1 MTTYFEAL
9 EHNWNVIVTDVI
21 PHMKAGQD
29 PMDIILDIERQ
40 ITSHQQG
47 LAMRIPMIVAMLQQE
62 ASMPKGMS
70 LTRKVAGGSPTA
82 SVKREFGLKKGLS
95 KQRTYEVFS
104 LLTEFTA
111 WIIDNIGYIYDIYE
125 VSTLH
130 TWDEEADDGSYIYT
144 SPSGE
149 VVA

>member
-1 MTTYFEAL
+1 MTTYHEAL

-21 PHMKAGQD
+21 PHMKDGHD
-29 PMDIILDIERQ
+29 PVDIISDIERQ
-40 ITSHQQG
+40 INSPQQG
-47 LAMRIPMIVAMLQQE
+47 LRMRIPMMVTMLQQE

-104 LLTEFTA
+104 LLAEFTA
-111 WIIDNIGYIYDIYE
+111 WIISNMGDVYEIYD

-130 TWDEEADDGSYIYT
+130 TWDEDDGCYLYT
-144 SPSGE
+144 PG